1 MRWTRPCPTWSDS
14 AACQRWNRW
23 CIQVAMLCA
32 GCDGGQHT
40 VDQRSAAGCCAGCLP
55 CFEDGCSRHH
65 LPAEKCGRRCSSTD
79 AVSGQDGLAAILRR
93 CAARRYRR
101 YGRVCCCCCRL
112 VSRCLRFY
120 NLRFIGRGK
129 KPLAH
134 PSLLPLIFRR
144 YRTERRPTRTRQ
156 MSAAA
161 LAPPRRP
168 LVKASHAGV
177 LQRSA
182 APQQRGQL
190 VGPVRAAHQVRQA
203 HVHLD
208 AAVLG
213 AGSPS
218 RAGEGSGPARR
229 GCTCERERSR
239 VGCDRPTTSPK
250 GARRART
257 ARGELAK
264 LRGRKRAPCA
274 HARTHAEASHRAA
287 RRLPSGTRPA
297 DQPTAAGVPRT
308 AGHTCS

>member
-1 MRWTRPCPTWSDS
+1 
-14 AACQRWNRW
+14 
-23 CIQVAMLCA
+23 
-32 GCDGGQHT
+32 
-40 VDQRSAAGCCAGCLP
+40 
-55 CFEDGCSRHH
+55 
-65 LPAEKCGRRCSSTD
+65 
-79 AVSGQDGLAAILRR
+79 
-93 CAARRYRR
+93 
-101 YGRVCCCCCRL
+101 
-112 VSRCLRFY
+112 
-120 NLRFIGRGK
+120 
-129 KPLAH
+129 
-134 PSLLPLIFRR
+134 
-144 YRTERRPTRTRQ
+144 

-250 GARRART
+250 GARQS
-257 ARGELAK
+257 
-264 LRGRKRAPCA
+264 A
-274 HARTHAEASHRAA
+274 HARRGESLPSCGVGSGRPVLTHARTRRRRTGQRVGSRAA
-287 RRLPSGTRPA
+287 RDRPTSPL
-297 DQPTAAGVPRT
+297 QPACRVRRTGGGAAYGVGGAHLQLAHRKERRAAPCDRVDERR
-308 AGHTCS
+308 AVRFG

>member
-1 MRWTRPCPTWSDS
+1 MHTDPGRIKYTQRITRTQSRPAGGHARKS
-14 AACQRWNRW
+14 AP
-23 CIQVAMLCA
+23 V
-32 GCDGGQHT
+32 
-40 VDQRSAAGCCAGCLP
+40 
-55 CFEDGCSRHH
+55 
-65 LPAEKCGRRCSSTD
+65 
-79 AVSGQDGLAAILRR
+79 
-93 CAARRYRR
+93 
-101 YGRVCCCCCRL
+101 
-112 VSRCLRFY
+112 
-120 NLRFIGRGK
+120 
-129 KPLAH
+129 
-134 PSLLPLIFRR
+134 

-257 ARGELAK
+257 ARRELAK
-264 LRGRKRAPCA
+264 LRGRKWAPCA

-308 AGHTCS
+308 ADGGGRGVRRGRGTPAASSSEGAESSSLRSRR

>member
-1 MRWTRPCPTWSDS
+1 
-14 AACQRWNRW
+14 
-23 CIQVAMLCA
+23 
-32 GCDGGQHT
+32 
-40 VDQRSAAGCCAGCLP
+40 
-55 CFEDGCSRHH
+55 
-65 LPAEKCGRRCSSTD
+65 
-79 AVSGQDGLAAILRR
+79 
-93 CAARRYRR
+93 
-101 YGRVCCCCCRL
+101 
-112 VSRCLRFY
+112 
-120 NLRFIGRGK
+120 
-129 KPLAH
+129 
-134 PSLLPLIFRR
+134 
-144 YRTERRPTRTRQ
+144 

-287 RRLPSGTRPA
+287 FRLPSGTRSA

-308 AGHTCS
+308 ADGGGAAYGVGGAHLQLAHRKEQRAAPCDRVDERRAVRFG